1 MKQGKITKA
10 QKELYYVD
18 SDGKILMAKARGN
31 FRVKKIKP
39 LVGDNV
45 VIDDLEDRKAY
56 ITEILPR
63 KNEIKRPNIS
73 NIDQILLFATIKDPI
88 LNLYNLDKYLAMCE
102 YKNMDVVIVLSKI
115 DLCDEEEVEDFEK
128 IYNNIGYEIV
138 SLDNYDNFPKDRIL
152 DILKNKTSAVS
163 GASGVGKSTFLNN
176 LIDIEVE
183 TGSISEKSKRGKNTT
198 RHTEIFKIGE
208 ESFLFD
214 TPGFDSFDF
223 DFLEDEN
230 NLKYTFREM
239 ADSNCRF
246 NNCNHINEPDCEVK
260 EKLANGQ
267 IAKSRYENYLM
278 IFNELKDRREN
289 KW

>member
-1 MKQGKITKA
+1 
-10 QKELYYVD
+10 
-18 SDGKILMAKARGN
+18 MAKARGN

-45 VIDDLEDRKAY
+45 VIDDLEDEKAY

-115 DLCDEEEVEDFEK
+115 DLCDENEVKEFEN
-128 IYNNIGYEIV
+128 IYENIGYEIV
-138 SLDNYDNFPKDRIL
+138 SLDNYDHFPKDRIL
-152 DILKNKTSAVS
+152 GILKNKTSAVS

-176 LIDIEVE
+176 LIDVEVE

-208 ESFLFD
+208 DSFLFD
-214 TPGFDSFDF
+214 TPGFDSFDI
-223 DFLEDEN
+223 DFIEDEKE
-230 NLKYTFREM
+230 LKYLFREFR
-239 ADSNCRF
+239 DKDCKF
-246 NNCNHINEPDCEVK
+246 KDCNHINEPACGVK
-260 EKLANGQ
+260 K
-267 IAKSRYENYLM
+267 AKADGLISESRYDNYLM
-278 IFNELKDRREN
+278 LFEDVKKRREK

>member
-1 MKQGKITKA
+1 
-10 QKELYYVD
+10 
-18 SDGKILMAKARGN
+18 MAKARGN

-73 NIDQILLFATIKDPI
+73 NIDQILLFSTIKDPI

-128 IYNNIGYEIV
+128 IYNNIGYELV

-214 TPGFDSFDF
+214 TPGFDSFDI
-223 DFLEDEN
+223 DFIEDEKE
-230 NLKYTFREM
+230 LKYLFREFR
-239 ADSNCRF
+239 DKECKF
-246 NNCNHINEPDCEVK
+246 KDCNHINEPACGVK
-260 EKLANGQ
+260 K
-267 IAKSRYENYLM
+267 AKADGLISDSRYDNYLM
-278 IFNELKDRREN
+278 LFEEVKKRREN

>member
-176 LIDIEVE
+176 LIDMEVE

-214 TPGFDSFDF
+214 TPGFDSFDI
-223 DFLEDEN
+223 DFIEDEKE
-230 NLKYTFREM
+230 LKYLFREFR
-239 ADSNCRF
+239 DKECKF
-246 NNCNHINEPDCEVK
+246 KDCNHINEPACGVK
-260 EKLANGQ
+260 K
-267 IAKSRYENYLM
+267 AKADGLISDSRYDNYLM
-278 IFNELKDRREN
+278 LFEEVKKRREN

>member
-214 TPGFDSFDF
+214 TPGFDSFDI
-223 DFLEDEN
+223 DFIEDEKE
-230 NLKYTFREM
+230 LKYLFREFR
-239 ADSNCRF
+239 DKECKF
-246 NNCNHINEPDCEVK
+246 KDCNHINEPACTVK
-260 EKLANGQ
+260 KSLEDGL
-267 IAKSRYENYLM
+267 ISKSRYYNYLM
-278 IFNELKDRREN
+278 LFEEVKKWREN

>member
-214 TPGFDSFDF
+214 TPGFDSFDI
-223 DFLEDEN
+223 DFIEDEKE
-230 NLKYTFREM
+230 LKYLFREFR
-239 ADSNCRF
+239 DKECKF
-246 NNCNHINEPDCEVK
+246 KDCNHINEPACGVK
-260 EKLANGQ
+260 K
-267 IAKSRYENYLM
+267 AKTDGLISDSRYDNYLM
-278 IFNELKDRREN
+278 LFEEVKKRREN

>member
-1 MKQGKITKA
+1 
-10 QKELYYVD
+10 
-18 SDGKILMAKARGN
+18 MAKARGN

-73 NIDQILLFATIKDPI
+73 NIDQILLFATIKDPV

-102 YKNMDVVIVLSKI
+102 YKDIDVVIVLSKI
-115 DLCDEEEVEDFEK
+115 DLCDENEVKDFEN
-128 IYNNIGYEIV
+128 IYENIGYKII
-138 SLDNYDNFPKDRIL
+138 SLDNFDNFPKEKIL
-152 DILKNKTSAVS
+152 NILKNKTSAVS

-214 TPGFDSFDF
+214 TPGFDSFDI
-223 DFLEDEN
+223 DFIEDETE
-230 NLKYTFREM
+230 LKYLFREFR
-239 ADSNCRF
+239 DKKCKF
-246 NNCNHINEPDCEVK
+246 KDCNHINETACGVK
-260 EKLANGQ
+260 SSLADGL
-267 IAKSRYENYLM
+267 ISKSRYDNYLM
-278 IFNELKDRREN
+278 LFEEVKKRREN